1 MKRAFEIG
9 SEGGDLLQT
18 DQPMATDADAPAGDN
33 LTLRMWFSNIEAG
46 TIIGKGGANVKGVR
60 EQSGCKVSIAEMAGG
75 GSTDRLVSVT
85 GAATAIQHATEL
97 ILAVLE
103 ANAKEPADPVQA
115 AAEGGLPA
123 SPSHTLKLMLSNNQV
138 GGVIGKGGAS
148 IKQMREE
155 SGASVKVETASPL
168 QPERTLTISGARDA
182 CVKAILLLALK
193 LATMP
198 DDGPAPA
205 PKFQKTGGPL
215 GGMHAQGY
223 PGGGQGPF
231 AGASP
236 GSGYPPYG
244 GPAAGGYPGAPYGG
258 GYGQGGQQFGGP
270 HGQPQAGYPQQGY
283 APQQGFAPQQGYGQS
298 APGQQGFAPQQGYPQ
313 QGYGGYGVSSQ
324 QPGWA
329 GGAAVAPPKPGPGG
343 GMEQLVPVQLVGRLI
358 GRGGSGIKELRDIS
372 HAGIKVAS
380 DSEPGTD
387 LRKVS
392 VTGTP
397 EQVQVALS
405 LISQRIAMGP

>member
-270 HGQPQAGYPQQGY
+270 HGQPQAGYRSRATRRSRALPRSRATGR
-283 APQQGFAPQQGYGQS
+283 AR
-298 APGQQGFAPQQGYPQ
+298 PGSRALRR
-313 QGYGGYGVSSQ
+313 SRATRSR
-324 QPGWA
+324 A
-329 GGAAVAPPKPGPGG
+329 TVAT
-343 GMEQLVPVQLVGRLI
+343 
-358 GRGGSGIKELRDIS
+358 
-372 HAGIKVAS
+372 A
-380 DSEPGTD
+380 
-387 LRKVS
+387 
-392 VTGTP
+392 
-397 EQVQVALS
+397 
-405 LISQRIAMGP
+405 